1 MHVEIAHASNRSK
14 FRCSRLLQKFSILL
28 LKAQRPSVLNSQLSI
43 LNSLLIGWN
52 DEASGDAVALFDE
65 D

>member
-28 LKAQRPSVLNSQLSI
+28 LKAQRPSVLNSQFFI
-43 LNSLLIGWN
+43 GLLGRR
-52 DEASGDAVALFDE
+52 SGRLRGCVVLRKRGVRQ
-65 D
+65 